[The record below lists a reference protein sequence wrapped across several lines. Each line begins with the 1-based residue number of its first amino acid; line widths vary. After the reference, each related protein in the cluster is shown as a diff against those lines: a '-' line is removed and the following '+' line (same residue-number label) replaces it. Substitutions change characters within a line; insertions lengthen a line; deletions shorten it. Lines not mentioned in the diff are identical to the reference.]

1 MKMPEK
7 HDLLAAI
14 LAAKEQ
20 GIGAILAFAMAYLR
34 GRYNGGAFTKTVID
48 ATMCAINFIAQFIQ
62 TFSTAGLSSN
72 LAYITSVFIGY
83 IGTDSIGSLIK
94 RFASKKPEKMVE
106 INQRKAFLDMLAWS
120 EGTDNGR
127 QKTRNHGYDVIVG
140 GELFTD
146 YSDHPRKLVTLNSK
160 TQINRRRTLPA
171 SFPLRDAYRKQLG
184 LKDPLRKVRTL
195 WHCSRLRSV
204 ALYL

>member
-34 GRYNGGAFTKTVID
+34 GECCGGAFTKTVID
-48 ATMCAINFIAQFIQ
+48 ATMCAVIAWFIPCGLLDF
-62 TFSTAGLSSN
+62 AGLSCN

-94 RFASKKPEKMVE
+94 RFAAKKAGVE
-106 INQRKAFLDMLAWS
+106 DGRNQ
-120 EGTDNGR
+120 
-127 QKTRNHGYDVIVG
+127 
-140 GELFTD
+140 
-146 YSDHPRKLVTLNSK
+146 
-160 TQINRRRTLPA
+160 
-171 SFPLRDAYRKQLG
+171 
-184 LKDPLRKVRTL
+184 
-195 WHCSRLRSV
+195 
-204 ALYL
+204 